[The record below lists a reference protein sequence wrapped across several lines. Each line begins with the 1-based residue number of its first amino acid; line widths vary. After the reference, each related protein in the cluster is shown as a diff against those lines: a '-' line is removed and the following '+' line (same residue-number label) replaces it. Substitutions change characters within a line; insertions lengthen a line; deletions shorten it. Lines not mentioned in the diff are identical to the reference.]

1 MEQQIHHLPFAALKP
16 VERGLGIV
24 NYPIAN
30 ATVGAI
36 NIKSG
41 ITRIPPGAAVSR
53 HLHDA
58 EEQVTVLE
66 GLVRFKLGDEV
77 FDCEKYDS
85 TFITARV
92 PHEFQNIG
100 TDMAVVVVIYGGAA
114 TTRTFVAT
122 GETVEIG
129 SARDRFPPLPLDTR
143 QP

>member
-1 MEQQIHHLPFAALKP
+1 MEHQIHHLPFASLAP
-16 VERGLGIV
+16 VDRGLGIV

-30 ATVGAI
+30 ARVGAI
-36 NIKSG
+36 NLKSG

-53 HLHDA
+53 HFHDA

-66 GLVRFKLGDEV
+66 GRVRFHLGDQL

-92 PHEFQNIG
+92 PHAFQNVG
-100 TDMAVVVVIYGGAA
+100 TETAVVLVIYGGAA
-114 TTRTFVAT
+114 TTRTFVET

-129 SARDRFPPLPLDTR
+129 SARDRFPPLPIDKKR
-143 QP
+143 G